1 MDNIGIPF
9 LKKFAKNV
17 ANFKPVPAKA
27 KQALIKTMQQGKPLP
42 AVIKKA
48 LVTRAVIRKAV
59 QAPSMVR
66 RAVPATSVIRRAVPA
81 ASMVRRAVPAASMV
95 RKAVPAPSM
104 VRRAVPAASMVRRAV
119 PAASMVRKAVPQKG
133 GLFANIKKLIQT
145 TNPSVVKAVSPVQR
159 SFMPVDL
166 PYETQSN
173 KKSVMRIP
181 ATNFAMPTN
190 IDLIQPPVDG
200 GTSNYYGK

>member
-9 LKKFAKNV
+9 FRKFAKNV
-17 ANFKPVPAKA
+17 ANFRPVPAKA

-48 LVTRAVIRKAV
+48 LATRA
-59 QAPSMVR
+59 MVR
-66 RAVPATSVIRRAVPA
+66 RAVQ
-81 ASMVRRAVPAASMV
+81 
-95 RKAVPAPSM
+95 APSM

-119 PAASMVRKAVPQKG
+119 PTAMVRKAVPTAMVRKAVPQKSG
-133 GLFANIKKLIQT
+133 FFANIKKLINIK
-145 TNPSVVKAVSPVQR
+145 NPSIVKSVTPIQR

-166 PYETQSN
+166 PYTTMS
-173 KKSVMRIP
+173 KKQTFLRIP

>member
-9 LKKFAKNV
+9 FRKFAKNV
-17 ANFKPVPAKA
+17 ANFRPVPARA
-27 KQALIKTMQQGKPLP
+27 KQALIRNMQQGKPLP

-48 LVTRAVIRKAV
+48 LATRAMVRKAV
-59 QAPSMVR
+59 QAP
-66 RAVPATSVIRRAVPA
+66 
-81 ASMVRRAVPAASMV
+81 SMVRRAVPAASMV
-95 RKAVPAPSM
+95 RKAVPA
-104 VRRAVPAASMVRRAV
+104 ASMVRRAV
-119 PAASMVRKAVPQKG
+119 PAANIVRKAVPQKSG
-133 GLFANIKKLIQT
+133 FFANIKKLINIK
-145 TNPSVVKAVSPVQR
+145 NPSIVKSVTPIQR

-166 PYETQSN
+166 PYETMS
-173 KKSVMRIP
+173 KKQTFLRIP

>member
-9 LKKFAKNV
+9 FRKFAKNV

-27 KQALIKTMQQGKPLP
+27 KQFLIRNMQQGKPLP

-48 LVTRAVIRKAV
+48 LATRAVIRKAV

-66 RAVPATSVIRRAVPA
+66 KAVPTAMVRKAVPTA
-81 ASMVRRAVPAASMV
+81 MVRKAVPTAMVRRAVPTA
-95 RKAVPAPSM
+95 M
-104 VRRAVPAASMVRRAV
+104 VRRAVPTAMVRRAV
-119 PAASMVRKAVPQKG
+119 PQKSG
-133 GLFANIKKLIQT
+133 FFANIKKLINIK
-145 TNPSVVKAVSPVQR
+145 NPSIVKSVTPIQR

-166 PYETQSN
+166 PYETIS
-173 KKSVMRIP
+173 KKQTALRIP
-181 ATNFAMPTN
+181 ATNFAMSTN
-190 IDLIQPPVDG
+190 IDLIQPAVDG

>member
-9 LKKFAKNV
+9 FRKFAKNV
-17 ANFKPVPAKA
+17 ANFRPVPAKA

-48 LVTRAVIRKAV
+48 LATRA
-59 QAPSMVR
+59 MVR
-66 RAVPATSVIRRAVPA
+66 RAVQ
-81 ASMVRRAVPAASMV
+81 
-95 RKAVPAPSM
+95 APSM

-119 PAASMVRKAVPQKG
+119 PAASMVRRAVPTAMVRKAVPTAMVRKAVPQKSG
-133 GLFANIKKLIQT
+133 FFANIKKLINIK
-145 TNPSVVKAVSPVQR
+145 NPSIVKSVTPIQR

-166 PYETQSN
+166 PYTTMS
-173 KKSVMRIP
+173 KKQTFLRIP

>member
-9 LKKFAKNV
+9 FRKFAKNV
-17 ANFKPVPAKA
+17 ANFKPVPAVA
-27 KQALIKTMQQGKPLP
+27 KQALIRNMQQGKPLP

-48 LVTRAVIRKAV
+48 LNTRAVIRKAV
-59 QAPSMVR
+59 QAPSV
-66 RAVPATSVIRRAVPA
+66 
-81 ASMVRRAVPAASMV
+81 V
-95 RKAVPAPSM
+95 RKAVPTSNIM
-104 VRRAVPAASMVRRAV
+104 TRAVRAANIARKSMPAASIVRKAVPTSNIMTRAV
-119 PAASMVRKAVPQKG
+119 RAANIARKSMPAASIVRKAVPQKG

>member
-17 ANFKPVPAKA
+17 ANFRPVPAKA

-48 LVTRAVIRKAV
+48 LANRAVIRKAV

-66 RAVPATSVIRRAVPA
+66 KSVPA
-81 ASMVRRAVPAASMV
+81 ASMVRRVVPAASMVRRVVPAASMV
-95 RKAVPAPSM
+95 RKS
-104 VRRAVPAASMVRRAV
+104 VPAASMVRRVV
-119 PAASMVRKAVPQKG
+119 PAANMVRKAVPQKG

-166 PYETQSN
+166 PYETMS
-173 KKSVMRIP
+173 KKQTALRIP

>member
-9 LKKFAKNV
+9 FRKFAKNV
-17 ANFKPVPAKA
+17 ANFRPVPARA
-27 KQALIKTMQQGKPLP
+27 KQALIRNMQQGKPLP

-48 LVTRAVIRKAV
+48 LATRAMVRKAV

-66 RAVPATSVIRRAVPA
+66 RAVPAASMVRRAVQAP
-81 ASMVRRAVPAASMV
+81 SMVRRAVPAASMV
-95 RKAVPAPSM
+95 RKAVPA
-104 VRRAVPAASMVRRAV
+104 ASMVRRAV
-119 PAASMVRKAVPQKG
+119 PAANIVRKAVPQKSG
-133 GLFANIKKLIQT
+133 FFANIKKLINIK
-145 TNPSVVKAVSPVQR
+145 NPSIVKSVTPIQR

-166 PYETQSN
+166 PYETMS
-173 KKSVMRIP
+173 KKQTFLRIP

>member
-9 LKKFAKNV
+9 FRKFAKNV

-27 KQALIKTMQQGKPLP
+27 KQFLIRNMQQGKPLP

-48 LVTRAVIRKAV
+48 LATRAVIRKAV

-66 RAVPATSVIRRAVPA
+66 KAVPTAMVRKAVPTA
-81 ASMVRRAVPAASMV
+81 MVRRAVPTA
-95 RKAVPAPSM
+95 M
-104 VRRAVPAASMVRRAV
+104 VRRAVPTAMVRRAV
-119 PAASMVRKAVPQKG
+119 PQKSG
-133 GLFANIKKLIQT
+133 FFANIKKLINIK
-145 TNPSVVKAVSPVQR
+145 NPSIVKSVTPIQR

-166 PYETQSN
+166 PYETIS
-173 KKSVMRIP
+173 KKQTALRIP
-181 ATNFAMPTN
+181 ATNFAMSTN
-190 IDLIQPPVDG
+190 IDLIQPAVDG

>member
-1 MDNIGIPF
+1 MVRR
-9 LKKFAKNV
+9 A
-17 ANFKPVPAKA
+17 VPASN
-27 KQALIKTMQQGKPLP
+27 I
-42 AVIKKA
+42 
-48 LVTRAVIRKAV
+48 IRKAV
-59 QAPSMVR
+59 QAP
-66 RAVPATSVIRRAVPA
+66 
-81 ASMVRRAVPAASMV
+81 
-95 RKAVPAPSM
+95 
-104 VRRAVPAASMVRRAV
+104 SMVRRAV

>member
-1 MDNIGIPF
+1 MNNIGIPF

-17 ANFKPVPAKA
+17 ANFRPVPARA

-48 LVTRAVIRKAV
+48 LATRAVIRKAV

-66 RAVPATSVIRRAVPA
+66 KAVPTA
-81 ASMVRRAVPAASMV
+81 MVRRAVPTAMV
-95 RKAVPAPSM
+95 RKAVPTAM
-104 VRRAVPAASMVRRAV
+104 VRRAVPTAMVRKTVPTAMVRRAV
-119 PAASMVRKAVPQKG
+119 PTAMVRKAVPQKG

-145 TNPSVVKAVSPVQR
+145 TNPSVVKSVSPVQR

-166 PYETQSN
+166 PYETMS
-173 KKSVMRIP
+173 KKQTALRIP

>member
-9 LKKFAKNV
+9 FRKFAKNV

-27 KQALIKTMQQGKPLP
+27 KQALIKNMQQGKPLP

-48 LVTRAVIRKAV
+48 LATRAVIRKAV

-66 RAVPATSVIRRAVPA
+66 KS
-81 ASMVRRAVPAASMV
+81 VPAASMV
-95 RKAVPAPSM
+95 RKS
-104 VRRAVPAASMVRRAV
+104 V

-166 PYETQSN
+166 PYETMS
-173 KKSVMRIP
+173 KKQTAMRIP